1 MTTEDPKQIN
11 LKGAITSGPG
21 ILSGRLT
28 VTPVDSVKVEEST
41 TRKYLR
47 MRNGDFEC
55 YSRVLVSVE
64 GEWTEITVD
73 CLPMQE
79 E

>member
-1 MTTEDPKQIN
+1 MTDETPKQIN
-11 LKGAITSGPG
+11 LEATFTAGPG
-21 ILSGRLT
+21 TFT
-28 VTPVDSVKVEEST
+28 VTPVDSVKVEPSET
-41 TRKYLR
+41 PKYLR

-55 YSRVLVSVE
+55 YSRVLVSVD

-79 E
+79 ESQSE

>member
-1 MTTEDPKQIN
+1 MSAETPKHIN
-11 LKGAITSGPG
+11 LEATIASGHPT
-21 ILSGRLT
+21 IKATLT
-28 VTPVDSVKVEEST
+28 VTPVDSVKVEESN

-55 YSRVLVSVE
+55 YSRVLVSVD
-64 GEWTEITVD
+64 GEWREITVD

>member
-1 MTTEDPKQIN
+1 MTDKTPKPIN
-11 LKGAITSGPG
+11 LEGSIISGHAT
-21 ILSGRLT
+21 IKATLT
-28 VTPVDSVKVEEST
+28 VTPVDSVKVEESN

-55 YSRVLVSVE
+55 YSRVLVSVD
-64 GEWTEITVD
+64 GKWREITVD